1 MEAMIEVEP
10 SVINFPSVSLRKEYK
25 TNVTI
30 VNKLAAEV
38 HLHLIS
44 SSSYFRINPSELRLS
59 PKQAIIIT
67 VRLWFEHDPEIRML
81 RNDYVSVKLA
91 DSDQTLL
98 HIPIKFSLAQ
108 TRSRSTSR
116 SPTPSQRKIAPQS
129 KSRRSTSED
138 INTSSSSLLQEL
150 HASNMIKDHE
160 IHQLKDMIG
169 DVHRKYPDHED
180 IVDAVRKK
188 EQHKYEERSQKVR
201 FSLPFSF
208 FVLFFFLRFYK
219 CFD

>member
-10 SVINFPSVSLRKEYK
+10 SIINFPSVSLRKEYK

-30 VNKLAAEV
+30 VNQLSAEV
-38 HLHLIS
+38 DLHLIS
-44 SSSYFRINPSELRLS
+44 SSSYFKISPSELRLA
-59 PKQAIIIT
+59 PKQAIVIT
-67 VRLWFEHDPEIRML
+67 VRLWFDHDPEIKML

-91 DSDQTLL
+91 ESDQTLL
-98 HIPIKFSLAQ
+98 RIPIKFSLAH
-108 TRSRSTSR
+108 TRSRSASR
-116 SPTPSQRKIAPQS
+116 SPTPSQRKIAPQL
-129 KSRRSTSED
+129 KSGRNNTND
-138 INTSSSSLLQEL
+138 LNTSSSSLLQEL

-188 EQHKYEERSQKVR
+188 EQQKYEERSQQVG
-201 FSLPFSF
+201 
-208 FVLFFFLRFYK
+208 FL
-219 CFD
+219 